1 MSFLLCLVLP
11 PLKQNK
17 GLRLLFH
24 PQPIITGIHQRR
36 FRTLAD
42 KKGPHPD
49 IGYAE
54 RRSPIGDHHIEEIA
68 VPLFNEASRIYAPD
82 EIDFLRNCVALAS
95 LKLSSTQLDET
106 VLAERILRLYESGLR
121 DASTICDLAVRL
133 ITPANESTDIL
144 AANGNAP
151 HEIDLLPE

>member
-1 MSFLLCLVLP
+1 MPCLAAPKAKQRP
-11 PLKQNK
+11 PA
-17 GLRLLFH
+17 FV
-24 PQPIITGIHQRR
+24 PPT
-36 FRTLAD
+36 AD
-42 KKGPHPD
+42 HHWHTSTPLSYASRQKGPHPD